1 VEKNTSRELE
11 ELLKLDPE
19 ELLRVLQEEALN
31 SPLWQIPPPDH
42 PIFQE
47 GWVIFTLP
55 RSGRSKSDPHENPPS
70 GSEGEK

>member
-1 VEKNTSRELE
+1 MEKNTSRELE

-70 GSEGEK
+70 GSEDEK